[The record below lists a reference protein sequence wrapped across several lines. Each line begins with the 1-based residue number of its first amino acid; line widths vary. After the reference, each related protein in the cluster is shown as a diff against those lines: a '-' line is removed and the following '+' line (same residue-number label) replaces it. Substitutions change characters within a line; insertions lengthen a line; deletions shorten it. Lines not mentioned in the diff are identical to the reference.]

1 MSNEAS
7 ARAAGVSYGEYLR
20 GHGIRVAYTNSA
32 KGWDATKQKR
42 FDATNAKYRQARA
55 DGLEP
60 ANVTERAINKAY
72 EQAAR

>member
-1 MSNEAS
+1 MSNEAA
-7 ARAAGVSYGEYLR
+7 ARAAGVSYGQYLR
-20 GHGIRVAYTNSA
+20 GHGIRVAYTNST